1 MIKKLYPG
9 GKEKAFNMTYDDGIV
24 QDIEFIEMLNKYGIK
39 ATFNL
44 NSGLMFQE
52 FAWFHDCG
60 MVVKRLSPERAKD
73 LYEGHE
79 IASHT
84 LSHPYMDSL
93 SAEQILHEMVEDRD
107 NLETMFDTEVS
118 DLLAQVKEV
127 KRRKLLEEI
136 ERHDE
141 KIAELERKLF
151 SLRMILPT
159 PALSVSG

>member
-60 MVVKRLSPERAKD
+60 MVVKRLPS
-73 LYEGHE
+73 
-79 IASHT
+79 SC
-84 LSHPYMDSL
+84 
-93 SAEQILHEMVEDRD
+93 
-107 NLETMFDTEVS
+107 
-118 DLLAQVKEV
+118 
-127 KRRKLLEEI
+127 
-136 ERHDE
+136 
-141 KIAELERKLF
+141 
-151 SLRMILPT
+151 
-159 PALSVSG
+159 

>member
-118 DLLAQVKEV
+118 GFAVPFDYYSPLIEDCVRIAGFEYA
-127 KRRKLLEEI
+127 RRVYLI
-136 ERHDE
+136 NH
-141 KIAELERKLF
+141 A
-151 SLRMILPT
+151 
-159 PALSVSG
+159 

>member
-39 ATFNL
+39 ATINL

-60 MVVKRLSPERAKD
+60 MVVKRLSPERAKH

-79 IASHT
+79 IAS
-84 LSHPYMDSL
+84 
-93 SAEQILHEMVEDRD
+93 QDR
-107 NLETMFDTEVS
+107 
-118 DLLAQVKEV
+118 K
-127 KRRKLLEEI
+127 
-136 ERHDE
+136 
-141 KIAELERKLF
+141 
-151 SLRMILPT
+151 
-159 PALSVSG
+159 SVV